1 MKTALILGHPGHEL
15 RVFRFLEL
23 HRPVVY
29 VLTDGS
35 GNNGGASRLPSTLKV
50 LEEAG
55 CQVGS
60 VFGRFTDQEI
70 YEVILKK
77 KEGILQDLI
86 EEVCTDLQSKGIE
99 RLAGDACEGYN
110 PTHDLCRYMVNI
122 IAEKMDLPNY
132 DFLLDGPP
140 HLCPEELRA
149 QALWI
154 RLAEGDFE
162 RKLAAAANYPELK
175 FDLEETLKKHGKAP
189 FMIECLRPVE
199 KRSALKTW
207 QTPLPHY
214 ETYAKE
220 KIQQG
225 KYQEVISFETHV
237 RPLVEGLQALC
248 VS

>member
-35 GNNGGASRLPSTLKV
+35 GNNGGESRLPSTLKV
-50 LEEAG
+50 LQEAG
-55 CQVGS
+55 CQAGS

-70 YEVILKK
+70 YQVILEKK
-77 KEGILQDLI
+77 KETLKSLI
-86 EEVCTDLQSKGIE
+86 EEICTDLQKRGIE
-99 RLAGDACEGYN
+99 QIAGDGCEGYN
-110 PTHDLCRYMVNI
+110 PTHDLCRYMINI
-122 IAEKMDLPNY
+122 IAERTGLPNY

-140 HLCPEELRA
+140 HLCSEELKT
-149 QALWI
+149 QALWVG
-154 RLAEGDFE
+154 LNEGDFE
-162 RKLAAAANYPELK
+162 RKLTAAANYPELK

-189 FMIECLRPVE
+189 FMVECLRPVKTPAE
-199 KRSALKTW
+199 LKTW
-207 QTPLPHY
+207 KTPLPHY
-214 ETYAKE
+214 ETYAQE

-237 RPLVEGLQALC
+237 RPLAESLQVLC